1 MLIKLYHNNSPNN
14 KIGKSLNSEVTYT
27 GSLRDSSKII
37 KPSVLIEAESISG
50 YDYAY
55 IPDFDRYYFI
65 KEKTSYRTGLW
76 MIDMEVDVLETYKN
90 DIKNL
95 HCIIEATED
104 YKGSNYLSNSDS
116 WVTSVKAKTDI
127 ITFSSGL
134 LNNGEYILITAGG

>member
-1 MLIKLYHNNSPNN
+1 MEVRLFHNNSPNN
-14 KIGKSLNSEVTYT
+14 KIGKSLTSGVTFN
-27 GSLRDSSKII
+27 GNFRDSSKIL
-37 KPSVLIEAESISG
+37 KPTVMIETSDLRR

-65 KEKTSYRTGLW
+65 TEKTAYRTGLW
-76 MIDMEVDVLETYKN
+76 IVDMEVDVLETYKD

-95 HCIIEATED
+95 FCIIEATEE
-104 YKGSNYLSNSDS
+104 YEGSNYLANSDS

-127 ITFSSGL
+127 INFSSGL

>member
-1 MLIKLYHNNSPNN
+1 MEIRLFHNDSPNN
-14 KIGKSLNSEVTYT
+14 KIGKRLISGTTLN
-27 GSLRDSSKII
+27 GSFRDSSKIL
-37 KPSVLIEAESISG
+37 KPKVMIEASNLRN

-55 IPDFDRYYFI
+55 IPEFDRYYFI
-65 KEKTSYRTGLW
+65 TEKTSYRTGLW
-76 MIDMEVDVLETYKN
+76 IIDMEVDVLETYKN

-127 ITFSSGL
+127 IPFSSGL

>member
-27 GSLRDSSKII
+27 GSLRDASEII
-37 KPSVLIEAESISG
+37 NPSVMIEAESISG

-76 MIDMEVDVLETYKN
+76 VIDMEVDVLETYKD
-90 DIKNL
+90 DIKAL
-95 HCIIEATED
+95 TCIIEGTEN
-104 YKGSNYLSNSDS
+104 YSNNDYLSDSPS
-116 WVTSVKAKTDI
+116 WVTTVKTKTDI
-127 ITFSSGL
+127 LNFSSGL
-134 LNNGEYILITAGG
+134 LNSGEYILITAGG

>member
-1 MLIKLYHNNSPNN
+1 MQIRLFHNNSPNN
-14 KIGKSLNSEVTYT
+14 KIGKSLISGATFN
-27 GSLRDSSKII
+27 GSFRDSSKII
-37 KPSVLIEAESISG
+37 KPKVMIEASDLRS

-55 IPDFDRYYFI
+55 IPEFDRYYFI
-65 KEKTSYRTGLW
+65 TEKTSYRTGLW
-76 MIDMEVDVLETYKN
+76 IVDMEVDVLETYKN

>member
-27 GSLRDSSKII
+27 GSLRDASKII
-37 KPSVLIEAESISG
+37 KPSVMIETESISG

-76 MIDMEVDVLETYKN
+76 ILDMEVDVLETYAD
-90 DIKNL
+90 DIKAL
-95 HCIIEATED
+95 DCIIEGTEAYGGD
-104 YKGSNYLSNSDS
+104 TYLDNTES
-116 WVTSVKAKTDI
+116 WVTSVKAKTDVL
-127 ITFSSGL
+127 TFSSGL
-134 LNNGEYILITAGG
+134 LENGEYILITAGG